1 MKLKPITY
9 EIKKIPYSQR
19 KDQKQINYPPKKVT
33 WAPRWNREAVA
44 YNFINKEFRAKRH
57 LPLPLDKKIY
67 NKRFTGNGAHGRYH
81 HDKEDLSKVTGY
93 NKLKSMKIR
102 KNINFNEVAIQ
113 EKRDLNFNGAE
124 LKGRRTTLKTNARDY
139 INNNKKKYNRGG
151 QGGGRRSGAYSGGL
165 MMREYERQQI
175 KTKSGD
181 KLVDESDEFS
191 NLQDLMEEQAVPNNK
206 LKVSST
212 GI

>member
-1 MKLKPITY
+1 
-9 EIKKIPYSQR
+9 
-19 KDQKQINYPPKKVT
+19 
-33 WAPRWNREAVA
+33 
-44 YNFINKEFRAKRH
+44 
-57 LPLPLDKKIY
+57 
-67 NKRFTGNGAHGRYH
+67 
-81 HDKEDLSKVTGY
+81 
-93 NKLKSMKIR
+93 MKIR
-102 KNINFNEVAIQ
+102 KNINFNEVAVQ

-124 LKGRRTTLKTNARDY
+124 LKGRRITLKTNARDY

-191 NLQDLMEEQAVPNNK
+191 NLQHLMEKQAAPNNK